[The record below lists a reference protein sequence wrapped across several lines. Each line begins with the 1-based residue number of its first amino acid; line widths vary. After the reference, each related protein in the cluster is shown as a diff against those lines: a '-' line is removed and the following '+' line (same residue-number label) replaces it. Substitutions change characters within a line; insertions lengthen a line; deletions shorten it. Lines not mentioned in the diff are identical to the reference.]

1 VITATA
7 TALQAVL
14 LSGVEV
20 TDVGA
25 VAVVVVEFLEVDAE
39 VEAVDVEVVGAG
51 TGAVVVMTALVTC
64 P

>member
-1 VITATA
+1 MITATA